1 MFGIIGVFVLLLAC
15 INFMN
20 LSTARSEK
28 RAREV
33 GVRKAIGSMR
43 RQIIGQFYCESLL
56 VTAIAF
62 AGALLLVQTI
72 LPFFNEVAAKKI
84 AMPWGRPMFW
94 LTGITFSFITGIL
107 AGSYP
112 ALYLSS
118 FQPVKVLKGTFRAGK
133 LAALP
138 RKASVIVQFTVSVA
152 LIICTII
159 VMRQIEFAKGRPVG
173 YSRDGLVVMPVLAK
187 SVNTQYDLIKN
198 ELLQQNVITALAGS
212 EAPATDTWGSEGGLK
227 WKGKDPQTTVDFPVT
242 GVSVDYG
249 KTLGW
254 QMLAGRDFSR
264 DFSADTSFLII
275 NEAAVQFMQLKN
287 PVGETITWRNRAF
300 TVIGVIKNVVTESP
314 YEPVRPS
321 LFWRMEGPPNFIFAK
336 INPSISASVALQS
349 MEAVF
354 HKYNPAA
361 PFEYKFVDDEYDRKF
376 GNEER
381 VGKLAGFFAVLAILI
396 SCLGLFGLASF
407 IAEQR
412 TKEIGVRKV
421 LGASVLNLWSL
432 LSKEFVVLVGIAL
445 LIAVPVSYYYMH
457 QWLQNYQYRA
467 SMSWWIFV
475 ATGVGAIIIT
485 LITVSVQAIK
495 AALAN
500 PVKSLKAE

>member
-1 MFGIIGVFVLLLAC
+1 L
-15 INFMN
+15 N
-20 LSTARSEK
+20 
-28 RAREV
+28 
-33 GVRKAIGSMR
+33 
-43 RQIIGQFYCESLL
+43 
-56 VTAIAF
+56 
-62 AGALLLVQTI
+62 
-72 LPFFNEVAAKKI
+72 
-84 AMPWGRPMFW
+84 
-94 LTGITFSFITGIL
+94 
-107 AGSYP
+107 
-112 ALYLSS
+112 
-118 FQPVKVLKGTFRAGK
+118 
-133 LAALP
+133 
-138 RKASVIVQFTVSVA
+138 
-152 LIICTII
+152 
-159 VMRQIEFAKGRPVG
+159 
-173 YSRDGLVVMPVLAK
+173 
-187 SVNTQYDLIKN
+187 
-198 ELLQQNVITALAGS
+198 
-212 EAPATDTWGSEGGLK
+212 

-254 QMLAGRDFSR
+254 QLLAGRDFSR
-264 DFSADTSFLII
+264 DFSTDTSSLII

-321 LFWRMEGPPNFIFAK
+321 LFWRMEGTPNFVFAK
-336 INPSISASVALQS
+336 INPAISASVALQS
-349 MEAVF
+349 IEAVF

-407 IAEQR
+407 VAEQR

-421 LGASVLNLWSL
+421 LGASILNIWGL
-432 LSKEFVVLVGIAL
+432 LSKEFVVLVCIAL
-445 LIAVPVSYYYMH
+445 LIAIPVSYYCMH

-475 ATGVGAIIIT
+475 VTGAGAIILTI
-485 LITVSVQAIK
+485 LTVSVQAIK

-500 PVKSLKAE
+500 PAKSLKVE